1 MNYTKEN
8 IQGIVFKV
16 GAVNYIIDFH
26 GTIATQYS
34 KVGSYWLKRPN
45 EMITH
50 LKTDW
55 VVIEWP
61 LKPSEINNNY
71 ELY

>member
-16 GAVNYIIDFH
+16 GVTNYIIDFH
-26 GTIATQYS
+26 GTIATGYS
-34 KVGSYWLKRPN
+34 KVSNWWLERPA
-45 EMITH
+45 EIITH

-55 VVIEWP
+55 VVLEWP